1 MKNAIQK
8 KPDSFQRKV
17 QSNYFTMVGETRECP
32 RCGQSYLF
40 RSHRRPMEKMFL
52 SLLGWKPYRCGT
64 CEFRFYLEAKPDAV
78 GQVPASSLVS
88 RHESAR

>member
-8 KPDSFQRKV
+8 KPDSFQRKM
-17 QSNYFTMVGETRECP
+17 QSNYFTMVGKTRECP

-64 CEFRFYLEAKPDAV
+64 CDFRVYLEAKPDAV
-78 GQVPASSLVS
+78 GHVPASSLVS
-88 RHESAR
+88 RHESER

>member
-64 CEFRFYLEAKPDAV
+64 CDFRFYLEAKPDAV

-88 RHESAR
+88 RHETER